1 MESSCSVILMPRNMA
16 VESDLGPRAWA
27 HVAAWLPGLVPGTL
41 LLAERDA
48 GHLGL

>member
-1 MESSCSVILMPRNMA
+1 MESSCSVILTPRNMA

-27 HVAAWLPGLVPGTL
+27 LVPGTL